1 VGPLVSWAAT
11 FSSVWEEEFVEGIM
25 AQLREIALKKS
36 QYDGK
41 LGYKEVV
48 AVAEQAEYLFLYGD
62 AQSFSIGSYPRFILC
77 DVTVMCGEREA
88 STMKLMMQ
96 SNGDF
101 AKWAESGQGVGLVS
115 MEGKASLIRQE
126 EGVFS
131 GWNHAS

>member
-62 AQSFSIGSYPRFILC
+62 AQSFSIC

-101 AKWAESGQGVGLVS
+101 SKWAESRQGVGLVS
-115 MEGKASLIRQE
+115 MEGKASLICQE